1 MIQHTAP
8 ADLAGLLASAA
19 GAIAAGDD
27 LDTTLGTLLAGAT
40 ALTGATV
47 AALFVH
53 EPDGAALQLAATS
66 GFAPEAIDAFAAE
79 VVADPE
85 HPIARAARDG
95 RAAVGRVGT
104 RPDGAT
110 MTGVDL
116 PLATGREG
124 ITTPLG
130 VLSLGWPGERTI
142 DDGTLAA
149 LRAVASLA
157 ALAVER
163 SRSTSLADERAEWQD
178 RVAGLDPLTGLANR
192 RTLDRVLELEIERAK
207 RQGTEISVAVFDV
220 DAFRALNERDGTA
233 AGDAVLRRVAAILA
247 EQVRLVDTVARVGG
261 DEFVVLAPGSG
272 GVVVADRILHA
283 IEALGPT
290 GAGAVTISAGV
301 ARFPADGTGG
311 AELLDAA
318 LGALAAAR
326 DAGTGA
332 IAEVR
337 AG

>member
-1 MIQHTAP
+1 M
-8 ADLAGLLASAA
+8 
-19 GAIAAGDD
+19 
-27 LDTTLGTLLAGAT
+27 
-40 ALTGATV
+40 
-47 AALFVH
+47 
-53 EPDGAALQLAATS
+53 
-66 GFAPEAIDAFAAE
+66 DAFASE
-79 VVADPE
+79 VVANPE

-95 RAAVGRVGT
+95 RAAIGRVGA

-116 PLATGREG
+116 PLVTGREG

-130 VLSLGWPGERTI
+130 VLSFGWPGERTI
-142 DDGTLAA
+142 DDATLAA
-149 LRAVASLA
+149 LGAVASLA

-163 SRSTSLADERAEWQD
+163 ARSASLADEHAEWQD

-272 GVVVADRILHA
+272 GVVVADRILRA
-283 IEALGPT
+283 IEALGPST
-290 GAGAVTISAGV
+290 AGAVTISAGV
-301 ARFPADGTGG
+301 ARFPADGTGSV
-311 AELLDAA
+311 ELLDAA

-326 DAGTGA
+326 EAGAGG